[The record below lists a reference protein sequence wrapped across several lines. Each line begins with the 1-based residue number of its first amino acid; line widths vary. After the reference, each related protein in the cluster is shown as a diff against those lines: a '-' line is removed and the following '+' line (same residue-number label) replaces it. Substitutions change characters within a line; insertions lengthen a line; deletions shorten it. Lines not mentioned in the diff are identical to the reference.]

1 MARATK
7 VRSLTLDVKAPS
19 SFWAM
24 LVINSMVE
32 VRWRSMTS
40 KSHSAREAQNEALI
54 YVYLVV
60 RLRCMEV
67 GMEQRNLS
75 STQISITWWRW
86 CKWTISMIFF
96 KKCAHLPCLG
106 WFCCNEAERPGSG
119 KENMGGKETTRY
131 RETEWEKM
139 KKKNTRKRVQT
150 ICVTLLC
157 INVCY
162 TLQYVKD
169 EWFFEDV
176 WRTLPNKNKTK
187 RPLFRDSRVK
197 LFTFI
202 FTP

>member
-119 KENMGGKETTRY
+119 KENMGGKRQPDIERPSERKWRKKINEKEFKRY
-131 RETEWEKM
+131 
-139 KKKNTRKRVQT
+139 V
-150 ICVTLLC
+150 
-157 INVCY
+157 
-162 TLQYVKD
+162 
-169 EWFFEDV
+169 
-176 WRTLPNKNKTK
+176 
-187 RPLFRDSRVK
+187 
-197 LFTFI
+197 
-202 FTP
+202 